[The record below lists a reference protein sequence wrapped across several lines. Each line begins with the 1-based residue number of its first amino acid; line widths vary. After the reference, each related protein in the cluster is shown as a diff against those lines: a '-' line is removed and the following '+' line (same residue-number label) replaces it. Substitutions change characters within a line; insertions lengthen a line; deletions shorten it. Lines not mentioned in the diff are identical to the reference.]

1 MLKTSET
8 IAIINSLPI
17 PALVVDTELNIV
29 HINSCGTEFF
39 SKDSE
44 EIVDQN
50 IIFLLPHLDT
60 KTLVHESKID
70 GYFFSKRNQNHNLSL
85 QLCRI
90 LGNSSFSILYITI
103 SNVIQINTNS
113 KRFKMLEYQLNV
125 YNQFLDSIKE
135 GVFVFNLDGKLV
147 FSNKKSR
154 EYFGLEKTNKSYY
167 IWDLCQKFSSKYKWE
182 LDKLGIVEQSEIQF
196 VSQLKIGNQTKSY
209 SVTLSCRTFFSETNF
224 LMIIHDITENK
235 KQAEEIQKKEYELNI
250 FYRNLPVSI
259 FEFVVEDFNTNY
271 FTYLSDSFKRIF
283 PIDIPIN
290 NKNWQDNIEFNPE
303 DFQLLLDKITRISSD
318 DLNFNFIGRFI
329 VNKEIVWFEIT
340 SNVFIKNNQFILN
353 GVIKNISEN
362 KKIEDEIVKKGKF
375 NNIVL
380 DNIPAD
386 IAVFDENH
394 NYKFVNKKGIQS
406 DDLRNWLI
414 NKNDFDYC
422 KLKGIDT
429 SLAEER
435 RNYFNLAKETRQQVD
450 WVDEIKRNGENRYI
464 YRRFYPIFVENEFN
478 SMIGYGIDVTE
489 LKQSQNLLNQQNEI
503 LKEKNKELERFAYIA
518 SHDLQE
524 PLISIIGYAEILNEY
539 HQHEL
544 DEEAQMS
551 IDFIHKSAVRMRTLI
566 NALMEYSRIDNK
578 ETPKVINTNDLI
590 TEIKSDLSSKINKYN
605 ALITVEPLPIL
616 MGYPTFMRVL
626 FQNIISNAIKYTHE
640 SVQPI
645 VKISSEENETHWIF
659 KVTDNGIGI
668 DASKF
673 DDIFMIFK
681 RLHNQ
686 HIYQGNGIGLA
697 HCKKIVTI
705 HKGEIWVTS
714 DINVGSTFY
723 FTISKNIE

>member
-29 HINSCGTEFF
+29 HINANGTAFF
-39 SKDSE
+39 SKDIE
-44 EIVDQN
+44 DIVDQN
-50 IIFLLPHLDT
+50 IIHLLPHLDI
-60 KTLVHESKID
+60 KTLVNESKID
-70 GYFFSKRNQNHNLSL
+70 GYFYSKRNQNLNLSL
-85 QLCRI
+85 RLSKI
-90 LGNSSFSILYITI
+90 LGNTTFSILYITI
-103 SNVIQINTNS
+103 SNVVQINTNTR
-113 KRFKMLEYQLNV
+113 RFKMLEYQLNV

-135 GVFVFNLDGKLV
+135 GVFVFNLEGQLV

-154 EYFGLEKTNKSYY
+154 EYFGLDKINKSYT
-167 IWDLCQKFSSKYKWE
+167 IWDLCQRFSSKHKWE
-182 LDKLGIVEQSEIQF
+182 FDKLQIIKQSEIQF

-209 SVTLSCRTFFSETNF
+209 SVTLSSRTFFSETNF
-224 LMIIHDITENK
+224 LMIIHDITENE

-259 FEFVVEDFNTNY
+259 FEFVVEDFSTNY

-290 NKNWQDNIEFNPE
+290 DKNWQNTIEFNPE
-303 DFQLLLDKITRISSD
+303 DFQLLLDKITRSSSED
-318 DLNFNFIGRFI
+318 PNFNFIGRFV
-329 VNKEIVWFEIT
+329 VNHETVWFEIT
-340 SNVFIKNNQFILN
+340 SNVFKKNNQFVLN

-394 NYKFVNKKGIQS
+394 NYKFVNKKGIES
-406 DDLRNWLI
+406 DELRNWLI

-429 SLAEER
+429 NMAVER
-435 RNYFNLAKETRQQVD
+435 RNYFNQAKETRQQVD
-450 WVDEIKRNGENRYI
+450 WVDEIKRNGLTKYI
-464 YRRFYPIFVENEFN
+464 YRRFYPIFVDQEFH
-478 SMIGYGIDVTE
+478 SMIGYGLDVTE
-489 LKQSQNLLNQQNEI
+489 LKESQNLLNQQNEI

-539 HQHEL
+539 HNQDL

-578 ETPKVINTNDLI
+578 ETPIVINVNDLLN
-590 TEIKSDLSSKINKYN
+590 EIKSDLSSKINKYN
-605 ALITVEPLPIL
+605 ALITVEPLPVL
-616 MGYPTFMRVL
+616 KGYPTFMRVL

-640 SVQPI
+640 SVQPL
-645 VKISSEENETHWIF
+645 VNISADENETHWVF

-686 HIYQGNGIGLA
+686 HIYEGNGIGLA

-705 HKGEIWVTS
+705 HKGEIWVKSTV
-714 DINVGSTFY
+714 NEGSTFY